1 MKKIYGYCRIS
12 NPKQSILR
20 QVENISK
27 YEARAEIITET
38 FTGTTSKRPNWLK
51 VKNKL
56 KAGDVIIF
64 DSVSRMSRNAE
75 EGEKEYFELLE
86 KGVQLI
92 FLKEPYINT
101 EVYIEQIKSNE
112 NIRTDDDLLADL
124 FEGIKKTLNKLI
136 RKQVKIAFEQAEKEV
151 KDLQERTREGL
162 RQVKA
167 KGVKLGHNKTK
178 LTTKKSIEMKDRIK
192 KINVKFGGNMNNEE
206 TIKTL
211 KISRNTFYKYMRE
224 LKNK

>member
-1 MKKIYGYCRIS
+1 MSKIYGYCRIS
-12 NPKQSILR
+12 NPKQSIQR

-27 YEARAEIITET
+27 YETRAEIITET
-38 FTGTTSKRPNWLK
+38 FTGTTSKRPKWEGI
-51 VKNKL
+51 KNKL
-56 KAGDVIIF
+56 KAGDVVIF

-112 NIRTDDDLLADL
+112 NIKTDDDLLTDL
-124 FEGIKKTLNKLI
+124 FEGIKKTLNRLI
-136 RKQVKIAFEQAEKEV
+136 KMQVKIAFEQAEKEV

-162 RQVKA
+162 REAKA
-167 KGVKLGHNKTK
+167 KGIQLGHGKVKLI
-178 LTTKKSIEMKDRIK
+178 TKKSIEMKEKIK

-211 KISRNTFYKYMRE
+211 KINRNTFYKYLKE
-224 LKNK
+224 LV

>member
-12 NPKQSILR
+12 NSKQSILR

-27 YEARAEIITET
+27 YEAKAEIITET

-56 KAGDVIIF
+56 KAGDIIIF

-101 EVYIEQIKSNE
+101 EVYSEQIKSNE
-112 NIRTDDDLLADL
+112 NIKTDDDLLTDL

-136 RKQVKIAFEQAEKEV
+136 RRQVKIAFEQAEKEV
-151 KDLQERTREGL
+151 KDLRERTREGL
-162 RQVKA
+162 RQAKA
-167 KGVKLGHNKTK
+167 KGVKLGHNKTT

-211 KISRNTFYKYMRE
+211 KISRNTFYKYIRE
-224 LKNK
+224 LQGK

>member
-12 NPKQSILR
+12 NSKQSILR

-27 YEARAEIITET
+27 YEAKAEIITET

-56 KAGDVIIF
+56 KAGDIIIF

-112 NIRTDDDLLADL
+112 NIKTDDDLLTDL

-136 RKQVKIAFEQAEKEV
+136 RSQVKIAFEQAEKEV
-151 KDLQERTREGL
+151 KDLRERTREGL
-162 RQVKA
+162 RQAKA
-167 KGVKLGHNKTK
+167 KGVKLGHNKTT

-211 KISRNTFYKYMRE
+211 KISRNTFYKYIRE
-224 LKNK
+224 LQGK

>member
-12 NPKQSILR
+12 NSKQSILR

-27 YEARAEIITET
+27 YEAKAEIITET

-56 KAGDVIIF
+56 KAGDIIIF

-112 NIRTDDDLLADL
+112 NIKTDDDLLTDL

-136 RKQVKIAFEQAEKEV
+136 RRQVKIAFEQAEKEV
-151 KDLQERTREGL
+151 KDLRERTREGL
-162 RQVKA
+162 RQAKA
-167 KGVKLGHNKTK
+167 KGVKLGHNKTT

-211 KISRNTFYKYMRE
+211 KISRNTFYKYIRE
-224 LKNK
+224 LQGK

>member
-12 NPKQSILR
+12 NSKQSILR

-27 YEARAEIITET
+27 YEAKAEIITET

-56 KAGDVIIF
+56 KAGDIIIF

-112 NIRTDDDLLADL
+112 NIKTDDDLLTDL
-124 FEGIKKTLNKLI
+124 FE
-136 RKQVKIAFEQAEKEV
+136 R
-151 KDLQERTREGL
+151 
-162 RQVKA
+162 
-167 KGVKLGHNKTK
+167 
-178 LTTKKSIEMKDRIK
+178 
-192 KINVKFGGNMNNEE
+192 
-206 TIKTL
+206 
-211 KISRNTFYKYMRE
+211 Y
-224 LKNK
+224 